1 MDKRLI
7 DANDFDERIRAAG
20 GMVEDDLTE
29 DFKDGVLTVLAML
42 KTHQTVLTIPENPTN
57 GDMIK
62 ALFPN
67 IEIYD
72 SEKMESVYTGIP
84 FGKYIGA
91 NVDCMRDWWNA
102 PYKEI

>member
-1 MDKRLI
+1 MQRDIGKAI
-7 DANDFDERIRAAG
+7 ANG
-20 GMVEDDLTE
+20 TP
-29 DFKDGVLTVLAML
+29 
-42 KTHQTVLTIPENPTN
+42 IPENPTN
-57 GDMIK
+57 GDIIK

-72 SEKMESVYTGIP
+72 SEEMKKVYTGIP

-102 PYKEI
+102 PYKENKNETDD

>member
-1 MDKRLI
+1 MEQRLI
-7 DANDFDERIRAAG
+7 DANELI
-20 GMVEDDLTE
+20 
-29 DFKDGVLTVLAML
+29 
-42 KTHQTVLTIPENPTN
+42 KTYGEYEIKVYVDKSPTVLTIPENPTN

-91 NVDCMRDWWNA
+91 NVDCMREWWNA
-102 PYKEI
+102 PYKENGK

>member
-1 MDKRLI
+1 MKLMI
-7 DANDFDERIRAAG
+7 DIDDEWYNTCKAIPKGDYNGIMTAIANGIPI
-20 GMVEDDLTE
+20 TE
-29 DFKDGVLTVLAML
+29 NA
-42 KTHQTVLTIPENPTN
+42 TN

-84 FGKYIGA
+84 FGKYVGA
-91 NVDCMRDWWNA
+91 NVNCMRDWWNA
-102 PYKEI
+102 PYKSEVTKNETDD